1 MKKQLVSFREF
12 LKTGTLG
19 PISTDIRMI
28 EVAASLGVP
37 DYWTT
42 DSAVAVPVY
51 WGFGK
56 LEICFAEDSPHR
68 ISWFQ
73 IEHAGYLEGE
83 FEIITA
89 ELALA
94 LDGLT
99 GSTKP
104 SEFLSAGIW
113 EPESTAVYCTTLSGD
128 VMLNICAGN
137 IQIHFQVKL
146 DQEIEKGIKDN
157 YMDRSF
163 YNIINKIDS
172 NTLIDSIYSYNKN
185 AKSEIPSTL
194 DWEMMTGRDY
204 LDRLHKLA
212 ASETDAD

>member
-19 PISTDIRMI
+19 PISTNMRMV
-28 EVAASLGVP
+28 EVAATLGVP
-37 DYWTT
+37 DYWIT

-68 ISWFQ
+68 VNWFQ

-94 LDGLT
+94 LDGLN

-113 EPESTAVYCTTLSGD
+113 EPEATAVYYAILSGD
-128 VMLNICAGN
+128 IMLNICAHN
-137 IQIHFQVKL
+137 VQIHFQVKI
-146 DQEIEKGIKDN
+146 DPQIQTKSEEIDIQKYI
-157 YMDRSF
+157 YS
-163 YNIINKIDS
+163 IIEKIDS
-172 NTLIDSIYSYNKN
+172 NTSIDSIYSYRMDAKN
-185 AKSEIPSTL
+185 EISPAL
-194 DWEMMTGRDY
+194 DWNAMSGRDY
-204 LDRLHKLA
+204 LDHLHKLA
-212 ASETDAD
+212 TSETNAD